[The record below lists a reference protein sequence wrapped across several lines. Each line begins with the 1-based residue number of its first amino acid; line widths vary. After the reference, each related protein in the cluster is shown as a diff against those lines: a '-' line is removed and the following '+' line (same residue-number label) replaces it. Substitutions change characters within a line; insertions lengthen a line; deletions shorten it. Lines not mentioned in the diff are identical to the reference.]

1 MTCLH
6 RELCAE
12 GYVCM
17 QVCEAWEGAGGS
29 TGFGGK
35 QRQRKYERERER
47 EIGFPAT
54 ATNGIPAAHE
64 TRRCPLY
71 SSFPCPW
78 DTNVRRCV

>member
-1 MTCLH
+1 MMMTCLH

-47 EIGFPAT
+47 E
-54 ATNGIPAAHE
+54 
-64 TRRCPLY
+64 R
-71 SSFPCPW
+71 
-78 DTNVRRCV
+78 